1 MTTLVSFHEGP
12 SGCEVMLYC
21 GEGSAKTKYRFQY
34 AQGQVIIHR
43 FDSDDGWVMMMGVP
57 YKQNK
62 ELPGTFDEIFR
73 IKGNDFVQRNLL
85 ITFVD
90 QIVESTDVIIQ
101 EILKEKTGI
110 VKSHL
115 RKMIRKTL
123 LNHYDGW
130 SAVEAI

>member
-1 MTTLVSFHEGP
+1 MAALVSFYEGP
-12 SGCEVMLYC
+12 NGCEVMLYC
-21 GEGSAKTKYRFQY
+21 GEESARTKYRFQY
-34 AQGQVIIHR
+34 AQDQVIIHR
-43 FDSDDGWVMMMGVP
+43 FDEDDGWVMFLEVP

-62 ELPGTFDEIFR
+62 ELPRTFDEIFR

-90 QIVESTDVIIQ
+90 QIVESTDTIIQ

-110 VKSHL
+110 VKSQL
-115 RKMIRKTL
+115 RKMIRETL
-123 LNHYDGW
+123 MNHYDGW